1 MKINEHD
8 YYSQLANWSFDEI
21 DYTSENFTNWVYEN
35 EIKKILKR
43 IRKYLI

>member
-21 DYTSENFTNWVYEN
+21 NYTSENRRYYG
-35 EIKKILKR
+35 IIAKK
-43 IRKYLI
+43 